1 MPTSALPDILTDIY
15 SEQPIPADKIAYLVA
30 RAKLRL
36 HNLILR
42 RFAAAEDKGL
52 DQVTIARRLGV
63 SRARV
68 SQQIAVPGN
77 WTIESVTKLAAAIG
91 GEIDFDWIS
100 FPPCETEMKPQAKTV
115 ASPPEQSHPEPF
127 QPAPPDEIASIKINP
142 EETDEQPV
150 P

>member
-1 MPTSALPDILTDIY
+1 MPDILTNIY
-15 SEQPIPADKIAYLVA
+15 DETPIPKDKIAYLVA

-36 HNLILR
+36 HDFILR

-68 SQQIAVPGN
+68 NQQIAVPGN

-91 GEIDFDWIS
+91 GEIDFEWVP
-100 FPPCETEMKPQAKTV
+100 FPPSERIQVQAKTV
-115 ASPPEQSHPEPF
+115 SNP
-127 QPAPPDEIASIKINP
+127 PPDEKESEPLHAVPRDELAELSP
-142 EETDEQPV
+142 EESDEHPH